1 MKRAA
6 WVASCLAFLPSL
18 AIAEETEVSFAYV
31 PAENAE
37 SITIDQPLGRLTLS
51 GWDRPEVRIVAKKHA
66 TSGAA
71 LDRLRVQVDMSDGK
85 IRIRTGVRIGDT
97 FRPLPPGSPGSPGID
112 LTVDAPRHVALKA
125 ATWAGDLDASGFRA
139 GAELAS
145 SGGEVRA
152 SDIEGPVHSS
162 ALKGRQRLSAIRGDV
177 EADGVT
183 GDLELDAVEGEV
195 LSATVVEGQIT
206 AREVRTPVVRLFATQ
221 GGVIFVG
228 ALRPGGRYDLQSQ
241 EGDVRLRLTAVPFS
255 LTARASGRVVL
266 GFPLKGPRGASAPG
280 AESLV
285 RGEFQGGGP
294 QLVLTAA
301 HGDVS
306 VTPR

>member
-1 MKRAA
+1 MKRAG
-6 WVASCLAFLPSL
+6 CLATCLLFVS
-18 AIAEETEVSFAYV
+18 AAARAEETEVSFAYV

-37 SITIDQPLGRLTLS
+37 SITIDQPLGRLSLS

-66 TSGAA
+66 PSGAA
-71 LDRLRVQVDMSDGK
+71 LDRLRVQVDMIDGR
-85 IRIRTGVRIGDT
+85 IRIRTGVRVGDT
-97 FRPLPPGSPGSPGID
+97 FRPLPPGGPGSPGID
-112 LTVDAPRHVALKA
+112 LTVDAPRRVALKA

-152 SDIEGPVHSS
+152 SDIEGPVRSS
-162 ALKGRQRLSAIRGDV
+162 ALKGRQHLSAIRGDV

-228 ALRPGGRYDLQSQ
+228 ALRPGGRYELQSQ
-241 EGDVRLRLTAVPFS
+241 EGDVRLRLTAAPFS
-255 LTARASGRVVL
+255 LTARASGRVAV
-266 GFPLKGPRGASAPG
+266 GFPLRAPRAAPS

-301 HGDVS
+301 HGDVFVS
-306 VTPR
+306 PR